1 MWTSYDRLPPLFR
14 LISSQNGAA
23 TGSMP
28 AEAGKAVLL
37 KFVSGFPKE
46 INPFVQTC
54 IDMTVLNNSN
64 WTTARIV
71 CN

>member
-1 MWTSYDRLPPLFR
+1 MWTSYDRFPPLFR

-28 AEAGKAVLL
+28 VEVGKAVLL
-37 KFVSGFPKE
+37 QAVSGFPKE

-54 IDMTVLNNSN
+54 IDIL
-64 WTTARIV
+64 IY
-71 CN
+71 CIDILIY